1 MKNQLA
7 LSLLKGGH
15 VLLDQFRGKREVA
28 GPQIEQRGHVRIEQ
42 QVKGIGVGAGE
53 HLNLFAPQG
62 GRWPLRGRA
71 LNDAEPH
78 TEGPYG
84 FCRGEACEFFESG
97 AGEIL
102 NSYGL
107 CVSQRQGDR
116 ITDDDGKIDAVGFFD
131 QPFQR
136 RSELPCLNKFA

>member
-28 GPQIEQRGHVRIEQ
+28 RSQIKQGGYVCIEQ

-53 HLNLFAPQG
+53 RLNLFAPQG
-62 GRWPLRGRA
+62 GHWPLRRRA

-78 TEGPYG
+78 TEGSHG
-84 FCRGEACEFFESG
+84 FCRGEPCEFFESG

-102 NSYGL
+102 NS
-107 CVSQRQGDR
+107 C
-116 ITDDDGKIDAVGFFD
+116 GF
-131 QPFQR
+131 
-136 RSELPCLNKFA
+136 